1 MLVAAQQV
9 VEWLTRRGD
18 LETAFEVEGVLPPQ
32 LDTERDEDRALLAEH
47 DVDVDALHSE
57 LAGS

>member
-9 VEWLTRRGD
+9 VDWLTERGG

-32 LDTERDEDRALLAEH
+32 LDTSRDEDRAILAEH
-47 DVDVDALHSE
+47 VDVDAL
-57 LAGS
+57 LADLADG